1 MLDIF
6 TDRSTIEGHVRAAAV
21 ALRFKEERVCYIDTE
36 AVTTVFRAEI
46 QSITITTSMAMT
58 IKETQNKNI

>member
-6 TDRSTIEGHVRAAAV
+6 TDRSTIEGHIRAAAV
-21 ALRFKEERVCYIDTE
+21 ALRFKEGRVCYIGIET
-36 AVTTVFRAEI
+36 VTTVFRAEI
-46 QSITITTSMAMT
+46 QGITIVTSMAMT

>member
-6 TDRSTIEGHVRAAAV
+6 TDRSTIKGYVRAAAV
-21 ALRFKEERVCYIDTE
+21 ALRFKEGRVCYMSTE

-46 QSITITTSMAMT
+46 QGIAMATLMAIM
-58 IKETQNKNI
+58 IKET

>member
-6 TDRSTIEGHVRAAAV
+6 TDRSTIEGHVKAAAV
-21 ALRFKEERVCYIDTE
+21 APRFKKGRVCYMSTE
-36 AVTTVFRAEI
+36 AVTTVFKAEI
-46 QSITITTSMAMT
+46 QGITMTTLMAMM